1 MNLEFAPISLTDVFT
16 IVISVTSSLMLSF
29 LTSKREM
36 KKRVFEERLNIYRN
50 LFSFLRNLKRDPMAR
65 SEASTL
71 QELSR
76 LEIDITM
83 LGTEELISIVQKLKE
98 RLEITV
104 SSYEHACT
112 ERTIQFNNELDYLI
126 SERGLDPIAAK
137 EQLEREWNQESAR
150 DDHSSLLMHDEA
162 IDVFCGE
169 AVKEM
174 RRSLTQTKRS
184 LAVSLRKKAIEKKLN
199 SAVDS

>member
-1 MNLEFAPISLTDVFT
+1 MNLDFAPISLTDILT
-16 IVISVTSSLMLSF
+16 MVISVTSSLLLAF

-36 KKRVFEERLNIYRN
+36 KKRVFEERLKIYRS
-50 LFSFLRNLKRDPMAR
+50 LFSFLRNLKKNPIVR

-71 QELSR
+71 QELSK
-76 LEIDITM
+76 LEVDIKM
-83 LGTEELISIVQKLKE
+83 LGTEELISIIQALKE
-98 RLEITV
+98 RLEITA
-104 SSYEHACT
+104 SCYERACT

-150 DDHSSLLMHDEA
+150 DDHSSLLMHDEV